1 LRSRLILCSAT
12 SVVDIAKRELIDEA
26 RRSARLAAAQSAVE
40 KVRTLRNY
48 WDIVEE
54 EIIHADGLAEISSTL
69 RDVPAISKLP
79 QKYQKVIETL
89 RFE

>member
-1 LRSRLILCSAT
+1 MTNTFSRT
-12 SVVDIAKRELIDEA
+12 SVIDIAKRELIDEA
-26 RRSARLAAAQSAVE
+26 RRTARLAAAQSAVE

-48 WDIVEE
+48 WDLVEE

-79 QKYQKVIETL
+79 LKYQKVLETV
-89 RFE
+89 RYE